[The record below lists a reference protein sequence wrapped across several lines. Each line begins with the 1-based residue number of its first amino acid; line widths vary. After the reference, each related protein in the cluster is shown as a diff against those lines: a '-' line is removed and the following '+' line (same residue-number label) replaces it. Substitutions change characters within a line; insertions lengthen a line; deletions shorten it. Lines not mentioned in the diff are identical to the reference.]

1 MSMKIDELTRA
12 QRAAAVVVV
21 LGPEVAAPILEHMS
35 EEEVEQLALEIAT
48 LGEVPAEQVRRIL
61 EDFYEEA
68 VAHRELVQ
76 GGVLHARRLLRR
88 WRGERG
94 DEIIDR
100 LVSTV
105 HIAPFSFL
113 RHHDADQ
120 LVQYLQEEHPQTIAL
135 VLAYLPAKNAASVLA
150 GLEPEVQREVALR
163 VATMDRTAPEVI
175 ERVEAAMQSRLGAAR
190 TPEEL
195 TKKGGVRDL
204 AAMLNNSDRGTER
217 AILSDLESSDAE
229 LAEQVRALMFVFED
243 IVSLDDRAI
252 QTLLRRVEMK
262 QLTLAMKGVR
272 PDVRD
277 AILRNM
283 SERAALTL
291 QEELELLGPV
301 RIRDVE
307 AAQSE
312 VVRVVRQLEDEGT
325 IIISRGEGMIA

>member
-1 MSMKIDELTRA
+1 MKIDELTRA

-21 LGPEVAAPILEHMS
+21 LGPEVAAPILEHLTDA
-35 EEEVEQLALEIAT
+35 EVEQLALEIAT
-48 LGEVPAEQVRRIL
+48 LGEVPAEEVRRIL
-61 EDFYEEA
+61 EEFYEEA
-68 VAHRELVQ
+68 VAHHELVS
-76 GGVLHARRLLRR
+76 GGVLHARRLLQR

-105 HIAPFSFL
+105 HIAPFNFL
-113 RHHDADQ
+113 RHHDAEQ

-135 VLAYLPAKNAASVLA
+135 VLAYLPPKNAAGVLA
-150 GLEPEVQREVALR
+150 GLDGDIQREVAMR
-163 VATMDRTAPEVI
+163 VATMDRTSPEVI

-190 TPEEL
+190 SPEEF

-217 AILSDLESSDAE
+217 AILNDLDISDAE

-243 IVSLDDRAI
+243 VAALDDRAI
-252 QTLLRRVEMK
+252 QTVLRRVDMK
-262 QLTLAMKGVR
+262 QLTLAMKGVKA
-272 PDVRD
+272 DVRD
-277 AILRNM
+277 AILNNM

-291 QEELELLGPV
+291 KEELELLGPV

-312 VVRVVRQLEDEGT
+312 VVRTVRQLEDDGE
-325 IIISRGEGMIA
+325 IMISRGEGMIA

>member
-1 MSMKIDELTRA
+1 MKIDELTRA

-21 LGPEVAAPILEHMS
+21 LGPEVAAPILEHLS
-35 EEEVEQLALEIAT
+35 DAEVEQLALEVAT

-61 EDFYEEA
+61 EEFYEDA

-76 GGVLHARRLLRR
+76 GGVIHARRLLRR

-94 DEIIDR
+94 DEIVDR
-100 LVSTV
+100 LISTV
-105 HIAPFSFL
+105 HIAPFNFL
-113 RHHDADQ
+113 RHHDAEQ

-135 VLAYLPAKNAASVLA
+135 VLAHLPPKNAAGVLA

-163 VATMDRTAPEVI
+163 VATMDRTSPEVI
-175 ERVEAAMQSRLGAAR
+175 ERVEMAMQSRLGAAR
-190 TPEEL
+190 SPEEF

-217 AILSDLESSDAE
+217 AILADLDASDAE

-243 IVSLDDRAI
+243 IAALDDRAI
-252 QTLLRRVEMK
+252 QTVLRRVDMK

-272 PDVRD
+272 ADVRE

-291 QEELELLGPV
+291 KEELELLGPV

-312 VVRVVRQLEDEGT
+312 VVRTVRQLEDEGA
-325 IIISRGEGMIA
+325 IIVSRGEGMIA

>member
-1 MSMKIDELTRA
+1 MMKIDELTRA

-21 LGPEVAAPILEHMS
+21 LGPDVAAPILEHLS
-35 EEEVEQLALEIAT
+35 DSEVEQLALEIAT
-48 LGEVPAEQVRRIL
+48 LGEVPAPEVRTIL
-61 EDFYEEA
+61 EQFYEEA

-76 GGVLHARRLLRR
+76 GGVLHARRLLRS
-88 WRGERG
+88 WRGDRG
-94 DEIIDR
+94 DEIVDR

-105 HIAPFSFL
+105 HIAPFNFL
-113 RHHDADQ
+113 RHHDAEQ

-135 VLAYLPAKNAASVLA
+135 VLAHLPPKNAASVLA

-163 VATMDRTAPEVI
+163 VATMDRTSPEVI

-190 TPEEL
+190 SPEEF

-217 AILSDLESSDAE
+217 AILNDLDASDRE

-243 IVSLDDRAI
+243 IVALDDRAI
-252 QTLLRRVEMK
+252 QSVLRRVDMK

-272 PDVRD
+272 ADVRE

-301 RIRDVE
+301 RIKDVE

-312 VVRVVRQLEDEGT
+312 VVRVVRELEDDGS
-325 IIISRGEGMIA
+325 IIIGRGEGMIA